1 MKIVKNLFFV
11 LCILV
16 FSANSGKAHP
26 FYVSICQVD
35 FNKTKGTLEISIKVF
50 ADDLLLGL
58 KTAGATKV
66 YLGEKKEHP
75 DTDKFI
81 FDYLKS
87 KLKFTVNDKPEEY
100 IFVGREMESDV
111 VWIYLEIDNIKDL
124 KKIEID
130 CALLTE
136 VLESQSNI
144 IQINDGNG
152 IKSLLLNRRKQN
164 DTLNL

>member
-1 MKIVKNLFFV
+1 VKIVKNLFFV
-11 LCILV
+11 LCFLL
-16 FSANSGKAHP
+16 FSTNSSKAHP

-35 FNKTKGTLEISIKVF
+35 FNKVNSTLEISIKVF

-58 KTAGATKV
+58 KTAGESKI
-66 YLGEKKEHP
+66 YLGEKKENP
-75 DTDKFI
+75 DTDKYI
-81 FDYLKS
+81 FNYLKS
-87 KLKFTVNDKPEEY
+87 KLKFTVNDISEEY

-111 VWIYLEIDNIKDL
+111 VWIYLEIDNINEL
-124 KKIEID
+124 KKVEVE
-130 CALLTE
+130 CGLLTE
-136 VLESQSNI
+136 VLETQSNI